1 MANEIQIE
9 ASAGSK
15 PDTRVLRL
23 NGALNLVTVPGFL
36 EKLRAEKSGKLIL
49 DFSGVSMVD
58 SAGVGSLIQTYIG
71 FQSAR
76 RKLALVGMSPRIL
89 SVLEITRVK
98 TVLPVFATLQ
108 EAEEKL

>member
-1 MANEIQIE
+1 MGNEIDIQ
-9 ASAGSK
+9 ASAGAK

-23 NGALNLVTVPGFL
+23 NGSLNLVTVPGFL
-36 EKLRAEKSGKLIL
+36 DKLRAEKTGTLII

-58 SAGVGSLIQTYIG
+58 SAGVGSLIQTYVG

-76 RKLALVGMSPRIL
+76 RKLALVGMSQRIL

-98 TVLPVFATLQ
+98 GLLPVYTTLQ